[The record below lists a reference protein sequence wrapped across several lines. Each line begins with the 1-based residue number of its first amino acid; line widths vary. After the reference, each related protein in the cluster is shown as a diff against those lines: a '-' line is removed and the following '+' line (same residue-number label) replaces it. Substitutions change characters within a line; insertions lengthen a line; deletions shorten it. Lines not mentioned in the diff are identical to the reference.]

1 MPFVGLKRIMVFDE
15 DSTLKGV
22 IVLYYENLYH
32 EDYPMKPFLDGISYS
47 SVVLWASLMHW
58 SSKGTSPRSKCGA
71 PSTFR
76 EIEGSMREV
85 LWKKA

>member
-1 MPFVGLKRIMVFDE
+1 
-15 DSTLKGV
+15 
-22 IVLYYENLYH
+22 
-32 EDYPMKPFLDGISYS
+32 MKPFLDGISYS